1 MGIRGVLNYSISPGG
16 KTVTR
21 NSAGKIKTKHP
32 KIHYTPTVTALS
44 LHFGEVHIGRTV
56 VLNLTYTELK
66 VLAVLHMYNGEPVT
80 VQTLLQRVWRG
91 VGTESRSKVIMAI
104 SRLRTKLKKY
114 GVKIKAVHGEGYY
127 L

>member
-1 MGIRGVLNYSISPGG
+1 MYRGVSFRKNRNI
-16 KTVTR
+16 VTAVEKPR
-21 NSAGKIKTKHP
+21 QHPP
-32 KIHYTPTVTALS
+32 KIHYTPTVTWVNLE
-44 LHFGEVHIGRTV
+44 LGEACVGRTI

-66 VLAVLHMYNGEPVT
+66 VLRILLVRQGTPVT
-80 VQTLLQRVWRG
+80 VQTLLQNVWRG
-91 VGTESRSKVIMAI
+91 VGNESRSKVVMAI